1 MSTTQ
6 DQPDLSFIGPAA
18 ELSEDSETASPPGG
32 SSAGDEKNPDKD
44 NGNVADF
51 VTAFARQLEAEA
63 REAAIADSKA
73 KREREKERLLD
84 ELKSSRQDRKIKR
97 KFSDDVLSYLWWF
110 SFCCLAIIFLQGFS
124 PKVDLHY
131 HSDHFWNIELR
142 SSGFHIGNTP
152 LTTLIGSTAASA
164 IGLVAIV
171 LTGLFKI
178 KKDEGKRKDSDK
190 KT

>member
-1 MSTTQ
+1 MCTDRS
-6 DQPDLSFIGPAA
+6 QPDLSFIGPAT
-18 ELSEDSETASPPGG
+18 ELSEDHEAASSTGG
-32 SSAGDEKNPDKD
+32 GFDSGEESAGKGTSKA
-44 NGNVADF
+44 ADF

-110 SFCCLAIIFLQGFS
+110 SCCCLVIIFLQGFS
-124 PKVDLHY
+124 PKIDLHY

-142 SSGFHIGNTP
+142 SNGFHIGNTP

-171 LTGLFKI
+171 LTGLFKV
-178 KKDEGKRKDSDK
+178 KKDEGKSKDSDK